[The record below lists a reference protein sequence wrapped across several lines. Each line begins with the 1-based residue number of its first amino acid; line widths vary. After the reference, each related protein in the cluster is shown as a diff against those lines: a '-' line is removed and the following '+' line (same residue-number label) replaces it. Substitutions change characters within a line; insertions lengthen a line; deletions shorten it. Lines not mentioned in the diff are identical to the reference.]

1 MTPYPR
7 LFEPIQLGN
16 VKIKNRVVLPAHGT
30 RMEGER
36 HLRYYEER
44 LRNGIGLIIVGG
56 MDPAGLTATKGHP
69 PFLSAEMDSPFP
81 DPTTEEG
88 ASELDRLTIPVMQR
102 QAEMAHR
109 HGAAC
114 FRQLVHTGSYA
125 IRADFQPGLSASAIP
140 DEMLGETPHALTV
153 GEIHRFVDGYAQA
166 ARRCRDA
173 GMDGV
178 EVHACHGLLLNS
190 FLSPLTNLRT
200 DEYGG
205 NLENR
210 VRFVREIL
218 EAIRVVV
225 GDDYPVGVR
234 MPADELIQGGA
245 DLGELTEIALALK
258 PMLTYISVSGASE
271 GGRKG
276 GVTVPAVMAGADF
289 PEAVYAANAG
299 TLRSAVGLPVLVTG
313 RIVKPEVAERV
324 LEEGQADLIGM
335 VRALIADPEWVVKVR
350 AGDRENLRVCT
361 GDNEGCRQRTQFRT
375 RGAGLTIACTV
386 NASVGREDEFD
397 LQAAAEARRVLV
409 IGGGPGGM
417 EAARVARRCGHEV
430 TLCERDNALGGQVR
444 IASRDPRAAGLQEA
458 IRYLEVQMRRLEV
471 DVRLQTTVTAAMVA
485 DFGADLVIVATGA
498 QPRPPRFDVDGD
510 ASVIMAR
517 DVLTGREQPGQRV
530 CIVAGFD
537 GHRAP
542 GTLAELLA
550 EDGRDVTLLT
560 ERMIVGE
567 AQDPGSNH
575 NMQKRLLEKG
585 VTLSPLTGVK
595 SVTGTTVT
603 TFHSLTRQEATL
615 KGVDTVITVERVADD
630 GLLREL
636 EAVGTRG
643 LVGVGDCIAPRRVLH
658 ATLEGAR
665 AGMMAQKL

>member
-1 MTPYPR
+1 M
-7 LFEPIQLGN
+7 
-16 VKIKNRVVLPAHGT
+16 
-30 RMEGER
+30 
-36 HLRYYEER
+36 
-44 LRNGIGLIIVGG
+44 
-56 MDPAGLTATKGHP
+56 
-69 PFLSAEMDSPFP
+69 
-81 DPTTEEG
+81 
-88 ASELDRLTIPVMQR
+88 
-102 QAEMAHR
+102 
-109 HGAAC
+109 
-114 FRQLVHTGSYA
+114 
-125 IRADFQPGLSASAIP
+125 
-140 DEMLGETPHALTV
+140 
-153 GEIHRFVDGYAQA
+153 
-166 ARRCRDA
+166 
-173 GMDGV
+173 
-178 EVHACHGLLLNS
+178 
-190 FLSPLTNLRT
+190 
-200 DEYGG
+200 
-205 NLENR
+205 
-210 VRFVREIL
+210 
-218 EAIRVVV
+218 
-225 GDDYPVGVR
+225 
-234 MPADELIQGGA
+234 
-245 DLGELTEIALALK
+245 
-258 PMLTYISVSGASE
+258 
-271 GGRKG
+271 
-276 GVTVPAVMAGADF
+276 PAVMAGADF
-289 PEAVYAANAG
+289 PEAVHAANAG
-299 TLRSAVGLPVLVTG
+299 ALRSAVGLPVLLTG
-313 RIVKPEVAERV
+313 RITKPEVAERV

-375 RGAGLTIACTV
+375 RGQGLTIACTV

-397 LQAAAEARRVLV
+397 LQPTAEARRVLV
-409 IGGGPGGM
+409 IGGGPAGM

-430 TLCERDNALGGQVR
+430 TLCERDDTLGGQVR

-458 IRYLEVQMRRLEV
+458 IRYLEAQMRRLEV

-485 DFGADLVIVATGA
+485 DFGADLVVVATGA
-498 QPRPPRFDVDGD
+498 QPSPPRFHVDGA

-517 DVLTGREQPGQRV
+517 DVLTGREQPGRRV
-530 CIVAGFD
+530 CVVAGFD

-560 ERMIVGE
+560 ERMIIGE

-603 TFHSLTRQEATL
+603 TFHSLTRQESIL
-615 KGVDTVITVERVADD
+615 EGVDTVITVERVADD

-636 EAVGTRG
+636 EAAGTQG